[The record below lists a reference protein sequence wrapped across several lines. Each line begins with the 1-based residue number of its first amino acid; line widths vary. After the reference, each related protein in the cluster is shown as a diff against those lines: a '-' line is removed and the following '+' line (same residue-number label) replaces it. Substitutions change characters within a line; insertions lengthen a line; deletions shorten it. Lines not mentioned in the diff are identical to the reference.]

1 MENKKEPK
9 CLEDILVLLGSK
21 KPFLKE
27 PIENNESKYP
37 FSISGGK
44 AYGKLTSIIY
54 GLAEM
59 GVISSSSA
67 NDIMEELDEISLQ
80 KC

>member
-21 KPFLKE
+21 KPFLAK
-27 PIENNESKYP
+27 PIEYDDTYYP
-37 FSISGGK
+37 FTISGGK

-54 GLAEM
+54 ALAEM
-59 GVISSSSA
+59 DVISNNVA
-67 NDIMEELDEISLQ
+67 NDIMEQLDDISNEQ
-80 KC
+80 Y